1 MTGPSQPAR
10 QACQSIFC
18 TLVVR
23 GLDLLMGTK
32 CLGMLAMHFPSSLRR
47 IHPGAESLFIK
58 MSGSPPPVGRGWG
71 WCQRPGWLAVDG
83 LAGRRLL
90 HARAQSLGCQPGSLA
105 VGHPRRLPAT
115 AQPSQPA
122 RLAGANVNISGRLL
136 LVALPSPGTGTMLHP
151 SAVISREAG
160 ALRGWS
166 RKSSPRAS
174 RERRSKG
181 PADASQ

>member
-1 MTGPSQPAR
+1 MSWNVGHAFSFFLAPDPSRCGVAVHQDERVPTARGQRLGLVPA
-10 QACQSIFC
+10 I
-18 TLVVR
+18 
-23 GLDLLMGTK
+23 
-32 CLGMLAMHFPSSLRR
+32 
-47 IHPGAESLFIK
+47 
-58 MSGSPPPVGRGWG
+58 
-71 WCQRPGWLAVDG
+71 QRPGWLAVDG

-90 HARAQSLGCQPGSLA
+90 HAGAQSLGCQPGSLA

-122 RLAGANVNISGRLL
+122 QLAGANVNINGRLL
-136 LVALPSPGTGTMLHP
+136 LAALPSPGTGTMLHP

-160 ALRGWS
+160 VLRGWS